1 MSRENAPPAVGY
13 KRPPQHSRFRKGQS
27 GNPSGRRK
35 AAPVLD
41 VMSLFEDV
49 LAERIMVTRKGR
61 SQAVTKL
68 EVIIRQTID
77 GAMKGDASAKRDLFK
92 YLELREKLRAASQ
105 PLEVDHGEHE
115 EELKERFRAREAALA
130 EGGGDE

>member
-1 MSRENAPPAVGY
+1 MSREDAPPAVGY
-13 KRPPQHSRFRKGQS
+13 KKPPQHTRFRKGQS

-41 VMSLFEDV
+41 VMSLFDEV
-49 LAERIMVTRKGR
+49 LAERIIVTRKGR

-77 GAMKGDASAKRDLFK
+77 GALKGEASAKRELFK
-92 YLELREKLRAASQ
+92 YLEVRERARTAS
-105 PLEVDHGEHE
+105 PPTEEDTGEHE
-115 EELKERFRAREAALA
+115 ADLKERFRARERELA
-130 EGGGDE
+130 EGGGND